1 MTLRQNT
8 CAAALML
15 AIAHGVMGQAVRP
28 AFEIVSVKPSVERGF
43 PDFRP
48 KRSGDR
54 VTMHNVQ
61 VPTMVIYAY
70 HLASGAVASS
80 YQLAGKM
87 VFPGGENVFDIDAVA
102 PGTPDDA
109 DLRLMFQ
116 TLLEERFKL
125 KYHWENREMPLY
137 DLTIAKNG
145 PKLKTSDPNRKVPAG
160 RDAEPG
166 VSHMGGK
173 LSMEV
178 LVEALSAR
186 LESPMRNL
194 TGLSGGLYDVDIYF
208 ARDISVTTAAPDLVR
223 AVEQELGLKLKPSRG
238 PVPVLVV
245 DRVEKP
251 SEN

>member
-1 MTLRQNT
+1 MKRS
-8 CAAALML
+8 AAAATLL
-15 AIAHGVMGQAVRP
+15 ALAVAYSAMGQTPRP
-28 AFEIVSVKPSVERGF
+28 SFEIVSVKPSVSRGF

-61 VPTMVIYAY
+61 VPTLVIYAY
-70 HLASGAVASS
+70 HLASGALASS

-87 VFPGGENVFDIDAVA
+87 VLPDGENLFDIDAVA
-102 PGTPDDA
+102 PGAPDEA
-109 DLRLMFQ
+109 ALRLMFQ

-125 KYHWENREMPLY
+125 KYHWESKEMPLY

-145 PKLKTSDPNRKVPAG
+145 PKLRPSDPNRKPPAR
-160 RDAEPG
+160 RDMEPG
-166 VSHMGGK
+166 VSRLGGNG
-173 LSMEV
+173 SIEV
-178 LVEALSAR
+178 LVEGLSAR
-186 LESPMRNL
+186 LESPVRNL
-194 TGLSGGLYDVDIYF
+194 TGLTGGLYDFDVYF
-208 ARDISVTTAAPDLVR
+208 ARDITVTTAAPSLVA
-223 AVEQELGLKLKPSRG
+223 AVEQELGLKLKPSKG

>member
-1 MTLRQNT
+1 
-8 CAAALML
+8 ML

-28 AFEIVSVKPSVERGF
+28 SFEIVSVKPSVTHGF

-54 VTMHNVQ
+54 ITMHNVQ

-87 VFPGGENVFDIDAVA
+87 VFPDGENVFDIDAVA

-145 PKLKTSDPNRKVPAG
+145 PKLKTSDPNRKIPAG
-160 RDAEPG
+160 RDPEPG